1 MNDGELVVH
10 TICSLKNYAQNVI
23 ATGGSLEDDELS
35 TLWETFRITLFPQL
49 SPDYLANKFQEV
61 EEADKNMSRLGQ
73 QVMDSSGA
81 GGEITP

>member
-1 MNDGELVVH
+1 MNDGELVIH
-10 TICSLKNYAQNVI
+10 TICSLKNYAKSVMS
-23 ATGGSLEDDELS
+23 TGRSLEDDELS
-35 TLWETFRITLFPQL
+35 TLWETFRIALFPHL

>member
-1 MNDGELVVH
+1 MNDGELVIH
-10 TICSLKNYAQNVI
+10 TICSLKNYAKNVMS
-23 ATGGSLEDDELS
+23 TGRSLEDDELS
-35 TLWETFRITLFPQL
+35 TLWEIYRIALFPHL

>member
-35 TLWETFRITLFPQL
+35 TLWDT
-49 SPDYLANKFQEV
+49 
-61 EEADKNMSRLGQ
+61 
-73 QVMDSSGA
+73 
-81 GGEITP
+81 

>member
-1 MNDGELVVH
+1 MNDGELVVY

-23 ATGGSLEDDELS
+23 ATGRSPEDDELS
-35 TLWETFRITLFPQL
+35 TLWETFRIALFPHL

-73 QVMDSSGA
+73 QVIDSSGA

>member
-1 MNDGELVVH
+1 MNDGELVVY
-10 TICSLKNYAQNVI
+10 TICSLKNYAKNVI

-35 TLWETFRITLFPQL
+35 TLWETFRIALFPHL

-61 EEADKNMSRLGQ
+61 EEADKNMSRLEQ
-73 QVMDSSGA
+73 QVIDSSGA

>member
-1 MNDGELVVH
+1 MNDGELVVY
-10 TICSLKNYAQNVI
+10 TICSLKNYAKNVI

-35 TLWETFRITLFPQL
+35 TLWETFRIALFPHL

>member
-1 MNDGELVVH
+1 MNDGELVVY
-10 TICSLKNYAQNVI
+10 TICSLKNYAKNVI

-35 TLWETFRITLFPQL
+35 TLWETFRIALFPHL

-73 QVMDSSGA
+73 QVIDSSGTE
-81 GGEITP
+81 GEITP

>member
-1 MNDGELVVH
+1 MNDGELVIH
-10 TICSLKNYAQNVI
+10 TICSLKNYAKNVMSM
-23 ATGGSLEDDELS
+23 GRSFEDDELS
-35 TLWETFRITLFPQL
+35 TLWETFRIALFPHL

-73 QVMDSSGA
+73 QVIDSSGT

>member
-1 MNDGELVVH
+1 MNDGELVVY
-10 TICSLKNYAQNVI
+10 TICSLKNYAKNVI

-35 TLWETFRITLFPQL
+35 TLWETFRIALFPHL

-61 EEADKNMSRLGQ
+61 EESDKNMSRLGQ

>member
-10 TICSLKNYAQNVI
+10 TICSLKNYAKSVMS
-23 ATGGSLEDDELS
+23 TGRSLEDDELS
-35 TLWETFRITLFPQL
+35 TLWETFRIALFPHL
-49 SPDYLANKFQEV
+49 SLDYLANKFQEV

>member
-1 MNDGELVVH
+1 MNDGELVVY
-10 TICSLKNYAQNVI
+10 TICSLKNYAKNVI

-35 TLWETFRITLFPQL
+35 TLWETFRIALFPQL

>member
-10 TICSLKNYAQNVI
+10 TIYSLKNYAQNVI

-35 TLWETFRITLFPQL
+35 TLWETFRIALFPQL